1 MSNKLEL
8 APEIRNSEICSSDSS
23 LMSVVAKIA
32 TTAEKTYQVEY
43 FLLWRYINGCS
54 MNYDKLLYIAWSY
67 TRFVVK
73 FHRSYVKSEKLYQNS
88 VSSILE
94 HMGQRHHMFHLGTYA

>member
-1 MSNKLEL
+1 MSNMPEL
-8 APEIRNSEICSSDSS
+8 APEIRNSEIRSSDSS
-23 LMSVVAKIA
+23 FMSVVAKIA

-73 FHRSYVKSEKLYQNS
+73 FH
-88 VSSILE
+88 
-94 HMGQRHHMFHLGTYA
+94 